1 MHGPNRYAIHN
12 AIRNTMAR
20 ICQDALLSPVIEP
33 SPFNESEKR
42 PDVLLRFRGPGGS
55 IRLVVVDV
63 AMTTVATRRAAALA
77 EPGGAAT
84 RYEQTKR
91 VKYQALADE
100 MGAELVP
107 LVVDDC
113 GAWGESALPFWR
125 RIAGRYA
132 VRFDLSRSKAM
143 VSVMGAV
150 ATALMSA
157 VAKAIRT
164 SAAPRSSFLP

>member
-1 MHGPNRYAIHN
+1 
-12 AIRNTMAR
+12 
-20 ICQDALLSPVIEP
+20 
-33 SPFNESEKR
+33 
-42 PDVLLRFRGPGGS
+42 
-55 IRLVVVDV
+55 
-63 AMTTVATRRAAALA
+63 MTTVATRRAAALA

-125 RIAGRYA
+125 RVAGRYA

-143 VSVMGAV
+143 VSVMGA
-150 ATALMSA
+150 TTLMSA